1 MRRAPRTVSHNP
13 TLTGGFKAMA
23 AKARDPVAAGG
34 GITRKRKLRS
44 GLSVWQGRRRARLP
58 LSELPPNATADVL
71 VVGAGISGALI
82 AEAVAAQGLSVLV
95 VDRRAPLEGS
105 TPASTALLQYEIDT
119 PLTKLSS
126 RIGKARAQRVWRRS
140 KLALDALRER
150 TRWLGIAADAENRDS
165 LYLAGNVLDA
175 DALKHEVAERRI
187 AGFETQYLD
196 QATVE
201 KRYGIVG
208 RAALLGFDNLA
219 ADPIR
224 LAAGFLSI
232 AASRGVRLVADFEA
246 AAIEARRNS
255 VKVTAKDGRVVVA
268 GSVVFAT
275 GYEFLKGI
283 PLKGHSIGT
292 TWAFATRPQ
301 PRNLWNGRCFIWE
314 ASDPYLYL
322 RAGPGGS
329 VVCGGE
335 DEDFA
340 DPAQREKAKIAEL
353 RRKLEVLMPRLETEP
368 AYVWSGNFGKSRT
381 GTPTIG
387 SIPNMANC
395 YAVMGYGGNGITFSM
410 LAAQMMATALTGARD
425 PDSDLFSFSRAF

>member
-1 MRRAPRTVSHNP
+1 
-13 TLTGGFKAMA
+13 MA
-23 AKARDPVAAGG
+23 GKKQESVAAGG

-44 GLSVWQGRRRARLP
+44 GVSVWQGRGRIRPA
-58 LSELPPNATADVL
+58 LSELSTNATADVL

-82 AEAVAAQGLSVLV
+82 AEMVSAQGLSVLV

-126 RIGKARAQRVWRRS
+126 RIGKARAQRIWRRS

-150 TRWLGIAADAENRDS
+150 TRWLGIDADEVNRDS

-175 DALKHEVAERRI
+175 DALKHEVSERRI

-196 QATVE
+196 EAVVQ

-224 LAAGFLSI
+224 LAAGFLSV
-232 AASRGVRLVADFEA
+232 AASRGVKLVADFEA
-246 AAIEARRNS
+246 TAVEARRNS
-255 VKVTAKDGRVVVA
+255 VKVTAKDGRVVTA

-301 PRNLWNGRCFIWE
+301 ARNLWNERCFIWE

-329 VVCGGE
+329 VICGGE

-340 DPAQREKAKIAEL
+340 DPERREKATPSKIAAL
-353 RRKLEVLMPRLETEP
+353 QRKLTALMPRLDTEP
-368 AYVWSGNFGKSRT
+368 AYIWSGNFGKSRT

-387 SIPNMANC
+387 SIPSMANC

-410 LAAQMMATALTGARD
+410 LAAQMMATALTGGRD
-425 PDSDLFSFSRAF
+425 PDNDLFSFSRSF